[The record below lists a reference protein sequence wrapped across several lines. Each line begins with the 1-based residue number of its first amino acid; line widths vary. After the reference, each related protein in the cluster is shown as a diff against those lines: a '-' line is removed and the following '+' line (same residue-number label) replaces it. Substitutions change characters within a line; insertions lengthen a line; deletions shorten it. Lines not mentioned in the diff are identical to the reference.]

1 MKENNR
7 NIANEKIYKLILGK
21 INEPITGDKNLIFC
35 KRGSTAVWTTNNT
48 SEGVLDGLNKN
59 ESYETTGPFIRIRFF
74 GGWNNLS
81 DMINDQNFVEKAS
94 ELGVPMGETLKSK
107 PANAMAP
114 IFAVWAEKDPESL
127 NLERIQIIKGWYTN
141 GSAREQIY
149 DVAKAE
155 YADTGKETGEAQLI
169 AAWTDPDFIVEQPA
183 LYYARV
189 LEIPTLYIP
198 DEGNEQLET
207 PSPMIQERAWTSP
220 ILYTPGS
227 EYDG

>member
-1 MKENNR
+1 MKVNNR
-7 NIANEKIYKLILGK
+7 KITNEKIYKLILGK
-21 INEPITGDKNLIFC
+21 INEPNTGDKNLIFC
-35 KRGSTAVWTTNNT
+35 NKGSTAVWTTNNT

-59 ESYETTGPFIRIRFF
+59 ESYETTGPFFRIHFF
-74 GGWNNLS
+74 GGWKNLS
-81 DMINDQNFVEKAS
+81 DMINDKNFVEKVY

-114 IFAVWAEKDPESL
+114 TFAVWAEKDPESL
-127 NLERIQIIKGWYTN
+127 NLERIQIIKGWYAD

-149 DVAKAE
+149 DVAKAQD
-155 YADTGKETGEAQLI
+155 ADSGKKAGEAQLI

-189 LEIPTLYIP
+189 LEIPTIYIP
-198 DEGNEQLET
+198 DEGNEQVET

-220 ILYTPGS
+220 ILYTPGG
-227 EYDG
+227 EYGG